1 MDEKIIQILEHT
13 QTLFQKYGIR
23 SLTMSDI
30 ARENMVS
37 KKTLYNYVSDKADL
51 VEKVL
56 HRHFFV
62 NKVCIDDLTDGV
74 TNAVEE
80 VFALQ
85 RMLVQIIKEHNPSV
99 EFDLR
104 KYYPQIYHK
113 LMIEKSRELYTGIKQ
128 NIVRG
133 KKEGLYRSDI
143 DADLVAKSRV
153 LFQTQRVDNEVVS
166 FKDFTNTYALK
177 QMMLYHM
184 RAICTEQG
192 LKIVEREINEFNED
206 KENED

>member
-1 MDEKIIQILEHT
+1 MDEKLIQILEHT

-51 VEKVL
+51 VEQVL

-62 NKVCIDDLTDGV
+62 NKGCIDAV
-74 TNAVEE
+74 TKDAKNAVEE
-80 VFALQ
+80 VFELQ

-99 EFDLR
+99 EFDLT
-104 KYYPQIYHK
+104 KYYPQIFHK
-113 LMIEKSRELYTGIKQ
+113 LMIEKSRELYKGIKH
-128 NIVRG
+128 NILRG
-133 KKEGLYRSDI
+133 QEEKLYRADV

-153 LFQTQRVDNEVVS
+153 IFQTQRVDNEVVS

-184 RAICTEQG
+184 RAICTAEG
-192 LKIVEREINEFNED
+192 LEIVEREIQDFNED
-206 KENED
+206 ENED